1 MAVISRID
9 EKGRILIPAHMRRKL
24 SSKIV
29 RLRVEG
35 DRIIIEPVR
44 DPIERLVMSV
54 KRGTKDVSKEIR
66 RLRKVAEEHLA
77 GEVDE

>member
-1 MAVISRID
+1 MAIISRID
-9 EKGRILIPAHMRRKL
+9 EKGRILIPAQMKRKL

-35 DRIIIEPVR
+35 DRIIIEPVK
-44 DPIERLVMSV
+44 DPIERLVTSV

-66 RLRKVAEEHLA
+66 RLRKVAEEHIA
-77 GEVDE
+77 GEVG